1 MFKAAVITVSDRS
14 FRGERPDTS
23 GPLVVELLQTAGYDV
38 RTTLVVPD
46 EQVRIE
52 AALRSYCDEQPV
64 DLIITTGGTG
74 FSPRDMTPE
83 ATIAVCQRL
92 TPGIPE
98 AMRHFSIQITPRSML
113 SPALPKPPRKI
124 WKRFSPPWLMGW
136 RCLLENRLTVQLW
149 SINLS

>member
-92 TPGIPE
+92 TREFRKPCGISQYRLLPGVCSPGPK
-98 AMRHFSIQITPRSML
+98 RVSGVGL
-113 SPALPKPPRKI
+113 S
-124 WKRFSPPWLMGW
+124 S
-136 RCLLENRLTVQLW
+136 
-149 SINLS
+149 

>member
-52 AALRSYCDEQPV
+52 A
-64 DLIITTGGTG
+64 GT
-74 FSPRDMTPE
+74 
-83 ATIAVCQRL
+83 
-92 TPGIPE
+92 
-98 AMRHFSIQITPRSML
+98 
-113 SPALPKPPRKI
+113 
-124 WKRFSPPWLMGW
+124 
-136 RCLLENRLTVQLW
+136 
-149 SINLS
+149 